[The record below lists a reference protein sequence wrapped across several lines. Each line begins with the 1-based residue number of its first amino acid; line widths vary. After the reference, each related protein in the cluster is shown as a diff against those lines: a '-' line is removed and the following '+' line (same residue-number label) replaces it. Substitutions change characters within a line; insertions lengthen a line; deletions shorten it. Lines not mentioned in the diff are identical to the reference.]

1 MSIQTDLTRI
11 KNAKAAI
18 KAAIEGKGVTVPDGT
33 LLDGMA
39 ALIES
44 IEAGGG
50 GGGDFDFSLL
60 GGVNFVKSGSF
71 TPAEDK
77 SSVFVT
83 DNDFVTIT
91 PKLYIVY
98 TESVLTITNKFLP
111 LAIIQADISD
121 DTGFV
126 LGVWTNGLDSF
137 VTTSTTYTKPFNFNA
152 TSSVTTTDNY
162 YKFYSSSTLCPCSKT
177 RYGFLA
183 RASSYRGGS
192 LSYAG
197 YFEAG
202 STYNYVYMGVK

>member
-1 MSIQTDLTRI
+1 MSIQTELTRI
-11 KNAKAAI
+11 TNAKAAI
-18 KAAIEGKGVTVPDGT
+18 KTAIEGKGVTVPEAT

-44 IEAGGG
+44 IEAGG

-71 TPAEDK
+71 TPAEDT
-77 SSVFVT
+77 SSVSVT
-83 DNDFVTIT
+83 NNDFLTIT

-98 TESVLTITNKFLP
+98 TESALTTNEKYLP
-111 LAIIQADISD
+111 LALVQANISD

-126 LGVWTNGLDSF
+126 LGVWTKGLTSF
-137 VTTSTTYTKPFNFNA
+137 TVANTSYTKPFNFNA
-152 TSSVTTTDNY
+152 TSSVTTTADY
-162 YKFYSSSTLCPCSKT
+162 YKFSSSNVLCPCSKT
-177 RYGFLA
+177 PVGFLA
-183 RASSYRGGS
+183 RASSFRGGS
-192 LSYAG
+192 LSYLG